1 VSASK
6 DTTRGI
12 LRPVPLGAADERAVL
27 GPVAR
32 KLGWARGA
40 ALLALLATSYPVLGC
55 DVIVDTSKRAPCATH
70 AECTQRFGEP
80 SACIESTCVK
90 LLSEECSEVLPAGVL
105 EKDNVILFGFMGALK
120 GDFASYGT
128 PTKEGAQLAFEEVES
143 SLNGIPGVGNQG
155 QRHVGMLVC
164 DHGADPKKVARHLT
178 EDVKVPAIIGPS
190 FSGVT
195 LQVLDVTVPAK
206 TLLISASAT
215 SPALTDVADD
225 GLFWRTCPSD
235 VVQAELLKFLLV
247 DVGDSLRTSGTVPMN
262 GDPQVALLYKD
273 DSAGRGLQLAA
284 TTMQDGPGAAPAV
297 MNAYQDK
304 YPNPETDT
312 VDWTPHVNGA
322 VDDQPNVILA
332 LGTSEFVQ
340 DLMPPIEAK
349 WNASLPRPW
358 YLLPEGDRV
367 VELTKYVT
375 SMPSLNLAS
384 RVIGT
389 APGARKSPLYTQF
402 AGRFSG
408 TFDHRQP
415 GNLAEFAYDAA
426 YLLLYATAISGQP
439 NPTGPEL
446 ADALTHVHCGTKT
459 VEAGPSTEFNN
470 FFELAM
476 GSKCIDFEGA
486 SGPLDFN
493 TDTGEA
499 VSDIAMWCLRTQGEG
514 FTFDPPLDSYYSASE
529 QRIVWKN
536 DKPLDFTVPNW
547 CNLEGK

>member
-1 VSASK
+1 MIA
-6 DTTRGI
+6 RG
-12 LRPVPLGAADERAVL
+12 LSLHAGDERAVL
-27 GPVAR
+27 RASTR

-40 ALLALLATSYPVLGC
+40 ALLALLTTLLPVLGC
-55 DVIVDTSKRAPCATH
+55 DAIVDTSKRAPCATH

-80 SACIESTCVK
+80 SACIESSCVK

-128 PTKEGAQLAFEEVES
+128 PTKEGAQLAFEEVET

-195 LQVLDVTVPAK
+195 LQVLDVTVPAQ

-235 VVQAELLKFLLV
+235 VVQAELLKSLLV
-247 DVGDSLRTSGTVPMN
+247 NVGDSLHTSGVVPMN
-262 GDPQVALLYKD
+262 AEPRVALLYKD

-284 TTMQDGPGAAPAV
+284 TTMQDAPGAAPAV
-297 MNAYQDK
+297 VNAYQDK
-304 YPNPETDT
+304 YPSSEPDT
-312 VDWTPHVNGA
+312 VDWTPHVNG
-322 VDDQPNVILA
+322 VIDDQPNVILA
-332 LGTSEFVQ
+332 LGTSEFAQ
-340 DLMPPIEAK
+340 YLMPPIEAK
-349 WNASLPRPW
+349 WNGNSPPW

-367 VELTKYVT
+367 VELTKYVAT
-375 SMPSLNLAS
+375 MPGLNLPS

-426 YLLLYATAISGQP
+426 YLLLYATAISGQSS
-439 NPTGPEL
+439 PTGPQL
-446 ADALTHVHCGTKT
+446 AEALKHVHCGTTT
-459 VEAGPSTEFNN
+459 VDAGPSTDFNTL
-470 FFELAM
+470 FGLAA
-476 GSKCIDFEGA
+476 STKCIDFEGA

-499 VSDIAMWCLRTQGEG
+499 ISDIAMWCLRAQGAG
-514 FTFDPPLDSYYSASE
+514 VTFDPPLDSYYSASE

-536 DKPLDFTVPNW
+536 DKPLDFTQPNW